1 MVKKQN
7 RRGAVCVYPAI
18 KNEIG
23 YGACGINMGTF
34 FSALWFDK
42 TDDREEITVCLYEQN
57 RGEKTLFHPHNEGNP
72 PSDMKTVPPINK

>member
-7 RRGAVCVYPAI
+7 RRGAVCVYSAI

-34 FSALWFDK
+34 FLHDGSIKQTIEKKSPFVCMSK
-42 TDDREEITVCLYEQN
+42 TEGKRRRFIPITKGTPL
-57 RGEKTLFHPHNEGNP
+57 
-72 PSDMKTVPPINK
+72 

>member
-34 FSALWFDK
+34 FSA
-42 TDDREEITVCLYEQN
+42 
-57 RGEKTLFHPHNEGNP
+57 
-72 PSDMKTVPPINK
+72 